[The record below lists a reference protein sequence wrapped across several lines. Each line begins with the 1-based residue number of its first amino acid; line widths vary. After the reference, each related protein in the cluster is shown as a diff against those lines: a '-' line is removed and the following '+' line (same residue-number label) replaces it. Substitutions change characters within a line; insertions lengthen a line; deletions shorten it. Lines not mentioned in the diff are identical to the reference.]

1 MPNESLRLPLE
12 EAVRLFQR
20 HGVEFLVIGGQAES
34 LMGSPRVTIDVDL
47 CYRRT
52 EENVRRLAEALS
64 EIRPRLRNAP
74 PDLPFQPDARTLTA
88 GLNFTLATDI
98 GDLDLLGEVEPIGA
112 FDMLNKSAEIFES
125 GGLTIRTISLND
137 LIRVKQHIKRFKDS
151 ESLFQLL
158 AIRKARE
165 QTGLR

>member
-1 MPNESLRLPLE
+1 MPNESPRLPLE
-12 EAVRLFQR
+12 EAVRLLQR

-34 LMGSPRVTIDVDL
+34 LMGSPRVTMDVDL

-52 EENVRRLAEALS
+52 NENIRRLADALA

-74 PDLPFQPDARTLTA
+74 PDLLFKPDARTLAA
-88 GLNFTLATDI
+88 GLNFTFATAL
-98 GDLDLLGEVEPIGA
+98 GDLDLLGEVEPIGPFETLDKTA
-112 FDMLNKSAEIFES
+112 ETFDSA
-125 GGLTIRTISLND
+125 GLVIRTISLED